1 MLGMGIYM
9 LINKDIII
17 VGAGP
22 AGLAAAIEA
31 KKRGVKDVLVLERE
45 PNAGGILNQC
55 IHDGFGLIRFNEALT
70 GPEYAKR
77 YIDEAKSLDIEI
89 ITNVMVQDISND
101 KVVTTISP
109 NGIKTYKAAAI
120 ILAMGCRERTRGAIC
135 IPGTRPAGVFTAGVA
150 QNLVNI
156 KNIMVGKRVVILGSG
171 DIGLIMARRLTL
183 EGAKVLAVVEKQ
195 PYSSGLQRNITQCL
209 DDFNIPLLLS
219 HTVTK
224 IDGHERVKGVIIAKV
239 DEQGNPIRGTSK
251 KFECDTLI
259 LSVGLIPENEL
270 SLNAG
275 VHIDE
280 ITSGAIVDE
289 NLQTSIPGIFACG
302 NVLQVHDLV
311 DYVSAEGELAA
322 KSAVAYIK
330 ENNALQ
336 ANNIVE
342 ANNLIIEVSS
352 IVKSKIPVKAG
363 NGIRYVLPQ
372 SISCNIDI
380 TFSMRVTNPCKNKT
394 IVFKDGNTVL
404 KKKTFKALNPAEMV
418 RIDLKAQELKE
429 VQNLEVFIDEK

>member
-1 MLGMGIYM
+1 M

-31 KKRGVKDVLVLERE
+31 KKRGVNNVLVIERE

-55 IHDGFGLIRFNEALT
+55 IHDGFGIIKFNEALT
-70 GPEYAKR
+70 GPEYARR
-77 YIDEAKSLDIEI
+77 YIVEAESVGIEI
-89 ITNVMVQDISND
+89 ITNVMVQDISMD

-109 NGIKTYKAAAI
+109 SGIKTYKAKAI

-150 QNLVNI
+150 QNLVNL
-156 KNIMVGKRVVILGSG
+156 KNVMVGKNIVILGSG

-183 EGAKVLAVVEKQ
+183 EGANVLAVVEKL

-209 DDFNIPLLLS
+209 DDFGIPLLLS
-219 HTVTK
+219 HTVVK
-224 IDGHERVKGVIIAKV
+224 IEGHERVKSVTVAKV
-239 DEQGNPIRGTSK
+239 DERGNAIRSSSK
-251 KFECDTLI
+251 KYECDTLI

-275 VHIDE
+275 VDIDD
-280 ITSGAIVDE
+280 ITSGARVNE
-289 NLQTSIPGIFACG
+289 NLQTSVPGIFACG

-330 ENNALQ
+330 EENSVTSDILVN
-336 ANNIVE
+336 
-342 ANNLIIEVSS
+342 
-352 IVKSKIPVKAG
+352 AG

-372 SISCNIDI
+372 NISPNKDI
-380 TFSMRVTNPCKNKT
+380 TFSMRVTRPCKNKT
-394 IVFKDGNTVL
+394 IVFKDGNKEL
-404 KKKTFKALNPAEMV
+404 KKKNFKALNPAEMI
-418 RIDLKAQELKE
+418 RIDLKSQELKDIS
-429 VQNLEVFIDEK
+429 NLEVYIDE